1 MSRQSQS
8 QGPNNYPILAGE
20 DGEYVKRIALEKKR
34 VAHASIQS
42 VYDLV
47 PSQFHKNIRLLSQKE
62 KILDKQFNLTA
73 EQRAHGLHSYY
84 GKTYIET
91 FRPYVDVEG
100 RIEQMIDVHKNHGKS
115 YELNIFPEQV
125 GDCWVMVCVFDGLN
139 KNGQS
144 FKTKERAIIG
154 FGAQS
159 GVDSTNPIENA
170 STSAVG
176 RALSHGG
183 YGNIGSGLS
192 SYEDVYI
199 AISKQKALEKLKN
212 DGKESGGA
220 EGQRPTG
227 QQPDNRGS
235 SQGRG
240 NPSQGS
246 GQQPQGSGQSS
257 RSSNANHSQQNPNA
271 NRSTNDRGQ
280 GQPNAGQE
288 EKNRQKEK
296 NKIVSRLMNGTQN
309 WSKPELKNKVQTV
322 IQQTWDGKFNSLSLE
337 QLELL
342 EERLGEGQQAS

>member
-1 MSRQSQS
+1 M
-8 QGPNNYPILAGE
+8 
-20 DGEYVKRIALEKKR
+20 
-34 VAHASIQS
+34 
-42 VYDLV
+42 
-47 PSQFHKNIRLLSQKE
+47 
-62 KILDKQFNLTA
+62 DKQFNLTA

-240 NPSQGS
+240 IHRKEADSNRKEAVNPLDPVMLIIHSKTRTPIVLRTTGDKGS
-246 GQQPQGSGQSS
+246 RMLG
-257 RSSNANHSQQNPNA
+257 R
-271 NRSTNDRGQ
+271 RKRIDRRRKTKLSVVY
-280 GQPNAGQE
+280 E
-288 EKNRQKEK
+288 RH
-296 NKIVSRLMNGTQN
+296 
-309 WSKPELKNKVQTV
+309 PELV
-322 IQQTWDGKFNSLSLE
+322 
-337 QLELL
+337 
-342 EERLGEGQQAS
+342 